1 MRNRKYNKNDLYIL
15 YVDEYVYYIP
25 YADEILA
32 SGTDYSIDYYT
43 VAFSKDEKKFIDVFN
58 KKKYY
63 IPGKFLWGNYRDV
76 KTFIPITSY
85 VDSEDDFLDISYIND
100 TLEKYKDEAK
110 DKNEEIRKEKSVC
123 LVLQHT

>member
-1 MRNRKYNKNDLYIL
+1 MRNKKYNKRDLYIL

-25 YADEILA
+25 YADEILI

-63 IPGKFLWGNYRDV
+63 IPGKFLLGNYRDV
-76 KTFIPITSY
+76 KTFIPIKNY
-85 VDSEDDFLDISYIND
+85 VDSEVDLLDLSYINEA
-100 TLEKYKDEAK
+100 LEKYKDEV
-110 DKNEEIRKEKSVC
+110 KNKNKEIRKEKSEC
-123 LVLQHT
+123 LVLQHI